1 MLTSPLYFQVKSS
14 SVSAFLDSLDSL
26 NRFYYHLLPS
36 NLCNKEQND
45 KRPLNEKGHCT
56 VQLARSVLLTYV
68 DFTVVLPGKILFGI
82 CFSAANCCVTDLEDK
97 AGDDHDQNGDISH
110 LAGAKTRPSTSA
122 STTSSPMPVRAQPPA
137 LQLKPAVREPGHG
150 IPVPNHHQ
158 LQALLRRPFR
168 QA

>member
-1 MLTSPLYFQVKSS
+1 M
-14 SVSAFLDSLDSL
+14 
-26 NRFYYHLLPS
+26 
-36 NLCNKEQND
+36 
-45 KRPLNEKGHCT
+45 
-56 VQLARSVLLTYV
+56 QLARSVLLTYV

-110 LAGAKTRPSTSA
+110 LAGAKTRPSTPA
-122 STTSSPMPVRAQPPA
+122 FTTSSPVPVRAQPPA

-150 IPVPNHHQ
+150 IPVPNHRQ